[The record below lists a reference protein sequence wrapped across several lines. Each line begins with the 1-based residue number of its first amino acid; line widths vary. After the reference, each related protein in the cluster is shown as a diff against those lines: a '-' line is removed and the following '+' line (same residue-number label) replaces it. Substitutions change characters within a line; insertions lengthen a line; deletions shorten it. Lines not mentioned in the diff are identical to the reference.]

1 VRRDHPA
8 TVRRMAPSPATPA
21 TLVIAHGD
29 VVTVDADR
37 RVLADGA
44 VAVAAGAIVAVGFA
58 PDVLADHPDA
68 EVLDATG
75 CVVTP
80 GLVDAHQHLTCDPL
94 VRSLIPDDI
103 QSDTAIFDW
112 AVPLHAHQTARD
124 DELAA
129 LLCSVEALENGVTTL
144 IDAGTVAHPIE
155 VAQSMRAAG
164 IRGGV
169 GVWGWDLVPDG
180 PLAGP
185 APEVLA
191 RLRDHLDALP
201 PDGVVAGWVSLV
213 GHDLVSDELLV
224 GAAGLARERGAQRT
238 WHISPHDRDAAAYL
252 ARTGRRP
259 IEHYADLGILGRDVL
274 LAHAVHL
281 DGAEV
286 DLVLEHEVAVASCP
300 WAYLRLAQ
308 GYAAAGRHV
317 ELVRRGGRVALGCD
331 AHNAADGLDV
341 LRAAALLCG
350 LGKDV
355 AVDPTAIDAPTA
367 FELATRRGAE
377 AVGLGGVVGSLE
389 VGRRADVVVH
399 DGRRI
404 QWTPIGDHPTH
415 LVFGTD
421 GRTVRDVLVDGH
433 VVVRGGWCT
442 TVDVDALRDE
452 AAAAARALLAR
463 AGIAPQPRWPV
474 LRREA

>member
-1 VRRDHPA
+1 
-8 TVRRMAPSPATPA
+8 MAPPAPAPVRA

-29 VVTVDADR
+29 VVTVDAER
-37 RVLADGA
+37 RILVDGA
-44 VAVAAGAIVAVGFA
+44 VAIAGGAIVAIGFA
-58 PDVLADHPDA
+58 PDVLADHPGV
-68 EVLDATG
+68 EILDATG

-80 GLVDAHQHLTCDPL
+80 GMVDGHQHLTGDPL

-103 QSDTAIFDW
+103 SSDTAIFEW
-112 AVPLHAHQTARD
+112 AVPLHGHQTERD

-129 LLCSVEALENGVTTL
+129 LLCCVDALENGVTTV
-144 IDAGTVAHPIE
+144 IDAGTVAHPMA
-155 VAQSMRAAG
+155 VARSMRAAG

-169 GVWGWDLVPDG
+169 GLWGWDLVPDG

-191 RLRDHLDALP
+191 RMRDHLDALP
-201 PDGVVAGWVSLV
+201 PDGVVAGWATLV

-224 GAAGLARERGAQRT
+224 GTAALARERGAHRT
-238 WHISPHDRDAAAYL
+238 WHISPHDRDAASYL

-259 IEHYADLGILGRDVL
+259 IEHYAALGILGPDVV

-281 DGAEV
+281 DAAEV
-286 DLVLEHEVAVASCP
+286 DLLLEHRVAVASCP

-308 GYAAAGRHV
+308 GYAAAGRHG
-317 ELVRRGGRVALGCD
+317 EIVRRGGRLALGCD
-331 AHNAADGLDV
+331 AHNACDGIDI

-350 LGKDV
+350 LTKDV
-355 AVDPTAIDAPTA
+355 AVDPTAMDAPTA

-377 AVGLGGVVGSLE
+377 AVGLGDVVGSLE
-389 VGRRADVVVH
+389 VGKRADVVVH
-399 DGRRI
+399 DGRRV
-404 QWTPIGDHPTH
+404 QWTPTGDHATH

-421 GRTVRDVLVDGH
+421 GRTVRDVVVEGR
-433 VVVRGGWCT
+433 VVVRDGRCT

-452 AAAAARALLAR
+452 AATAATALLAR
-463 AGIAPQPRWPV
+463 AGVVPRPRWPV
-474 LRREA
+474 LRRG